1 MILSDGTVVSRAE
14 VSPHK
19 FGGDPMA
26 EYLWLLTLEQGSSD
40 EYTGDACDWHY
51 IVHRFGRR
59 LLICYS
65 SGFVDVQVEEDEQA
79 AIEAFE
85 MIDAEYSAYM
95 GDEE

>member
-26 EYLWLLTLEQGSSD
+26 EYLWLLSLDGQAD
-40 EYTGDACDWHY
+40 ETTGDACDWHY
-51 IVHRFGRR
+51 HVSRFGKRI
-59 LLICYS
+59 LLCRS
-65 SGFVDVQVEEDEQA
+65 SGAVEQWREETVQD

-85 MIDAEYSAYM
+85 SIDAEYSACL

>member
-1 MILSDGTVVSRAE
+1 MILTDGTVVSRAE

-26 EYLWLLTLEQGSSD
+26 EYLWLASNDAD
-40 EYTGDACDWHY
+40 EHTGDACDWHY
-51 IVHRFGRR
+51 HVARFGKRV
-59 LLICYS
+59 LICWS
-65 SGFVDVQVEEDEQA
+65 SGAVEIDRYDDEQA

-85 MIDAEYSAYM
+85 EIDAEYSAYM